1 MLKQQLASD
10 GRHADVTRTSD
21 GRHADVHGEREIE
34 REIEKNPSPASPDA
48 TDSQKKETV
57 DAKAPK
63 REPKPHTPSAQEQ
76 IARTLAAARTK
87 AHPELTAWPVETA
100 DFVKVVNK
108 QFKAGS
114 DIRLAH
120 DADPSLFLR
129 AFERYLADQYWKTNG
144 GWPLGGFLGKSKWRE
159 HLDSVRS
166 LQPSSLFRNAARPG
180 ERILDPYA
188 EDAQ

>member
-1 MLKQQLASD
+1 M
-10 GRHADVTRTSD
+10 
-21 GRHADVHGEREIE
+21 
-34 REIEKNPSPASPDA
+34 
-48 TDSQKKETV
+48 
-57 DAKAPK
+57 
-63 REPKPHTPSAQEQ
+63 
-76 IARTLAAARTK
+76 AAARTK
-87 AHPELTAWPVETA
+87 AHPELTSWPVETA

-166 LQPSSLFRNAARPG
+166 IQPSSLFRNAARPG